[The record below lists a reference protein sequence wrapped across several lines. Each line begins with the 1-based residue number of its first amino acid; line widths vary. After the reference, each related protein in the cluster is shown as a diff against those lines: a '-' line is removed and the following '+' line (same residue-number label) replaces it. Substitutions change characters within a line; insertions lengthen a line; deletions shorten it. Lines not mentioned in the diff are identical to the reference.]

1 MQFHLRCHIY
11 SIPLLKKKNII
22 EIIVSMEKQEQI
34 SIKNDMLSVDETA
47 DILGISS
54 ATVKNWIKLDKLSA
68 TKFEKKYFLNKESVL
83 NLKENLADSDLLKKR
98 RNKST
103 ANGRFIPKSYIS
115 KASPNYDI
123 ISSVIKA
130 LEENSQITDKDF
142 LAILTYYGK
151 AYLDTLSL
159 DEAGKK
165 RLLEPLAHDEDDSFS
180 HILSILKEYPL
191 TYIEGEDTLGMFYI
205 SLRSLK
211 TKKASGAYYTPFFVV
226 DKCIENLRDVTSGTV
241 CDPSCG
247 TGNFLLRLPKD
258 IPLHN
263 LYGYDIDSI
272 AVSIARINLA
282 VKYRIK
288 ENNEL
293 DVLFKNIK
301 ADDFLTPAAPD
312 SISQRF
318 NHIIGNPPWGYSY
331 SKDEI
336 QKLGEF
342 YKCARVSG
350 NPESFS
356 IFTERALSLLSREG
370 TMSFVL
376 PETLLGAGVH
386 ENIRQIISRKANIAS
401 LYYMGEIFDNVQCP
415 CILLTLKQSDS
426 ENGFKAS
433 ETKTLVSF
441 YKKSLKSKTKGKD
454 SSSEGLYPERL
465 VLIKSFETSRKKD
478 DTSSF
483 HMLCDDNEK
492 KILDKIDGCEHFTL
506 KGKSEFA
513 LGIVTGNNK
522 TLLSPVK
529 KSGYEEIIK
538 GSDIERYKIGEIHN
552 FIKYDPQKFQQIA
565 PEGMYR
571 ANEKLLYKF
580 ISNTPVFAYDDKQ
593 RLSLNSANILIP
605 NAPGYSALYILA
617 ILNSPV
623 ISFYYSHTC
632 KNMKV
637 LRSEIERLP
646 IAKCDPETERE
657 ISLLVKK
664 IINCNEA
671 SLYQKELSNK
681 ITALYGL
688 TSNELD
694 IMTK

>member
-1 MQFHLRCHIY
+1 MNLYAYIY
-11 SIPLLKKKNII
+11 LNPLLKKKRII
-22 EIIVSMEKQEQI
+22 VIIVSMDIQEQI
-34 SIKNDMLSVDETA
+34 SIKNDMLSIDETA

-54 ATVKNWIKLDKLSA
+54 ATVKNWIKLDKLPA
-68 TKFEKKYFLNKESVL
+68 EKVAKTYLLNKETVL
-83 NLKENLADSDLLKKR
+83 TLKENLADSDLLKKR

-115 KASPNYDI
+115 KTSPNYDI

-130 LEENSQITDKDF
+130 LEENSQITDKNF
-142 LAILTYYGK
+142 LAILSYYGK

-159 DEAGKK
+159 DEPGKK
-165 RLLEPLAHDEDDSFS
+165 RLLEPLEHDEDDSFS
-180 HILSILKEYPL
+180 HILSILKEYHL

-272 AVSIARINLA
+272 AVAIARINLA

-288 ENNEL
+288 GNDEL

-312 SISQRF
+312 AITQKF
-318 NHIIGNPPWGYSY
+318 DHIIGNPPWGYSY

-336 QKLGEF
+336 QKLGEI

-386 ENIRQIISRKANIAS
+386 ENIRQIISEKANIAS

-426 ENGFKAS
+426 ENEAKDS
-433 ETKTLVSF
+433 NTKTKTLVSF

-454 SSSEGLYPERL
+454 SSSEGLYPEKL
-465 VLIKSFETSRKKD
+465 VLIKSFETSREKD

-522 TLLSPVK
+522 TLLSSVK
-529 KSGYEEIIK
+529 ESGYEEIIK

-552 FIKYDPQKFQQIA
+552 FIKYEPKKFQQIA
-565 PEGMYR
+565 PESMYR
-571 ANEKLLYKF
+571 AKEKLLYKF
-580 ISNTPVFAYDDKQ
+580 ISNTPVFAYDNKQ

-646 IAKCDPETERE
+646 IAKCDSETERE

-681 ITALYGL
+681 IAALYGL